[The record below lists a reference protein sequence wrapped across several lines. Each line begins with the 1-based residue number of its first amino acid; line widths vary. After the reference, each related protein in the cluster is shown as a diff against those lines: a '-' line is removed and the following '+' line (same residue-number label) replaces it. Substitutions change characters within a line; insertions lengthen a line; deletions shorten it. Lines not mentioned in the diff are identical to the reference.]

1 MIAKSLF
8 IAAVVASSTLVADEG
23 DKESKLQKIHQQADA
38 LMKQQEAKEA
48 AALLETAVEL
58 DPDDTKA
65 LGKLGMIYTLM
76 LNQPEDAK
84 EHLEHGWGLGDIKC
98 LQALGIAIMST
109 NDHKKLKAY
118 EKDFIDNFK
127 NLSGTNVICFFI
139 AAQNRD
145 GQLFNRLLQDVTEEE
160 IKSSESLARMI
171 ATTAKALAAAE

>member
-1 MIAKSLF
+1 MIVKSLL
-8 IAAVVASSTLVADEG
+8 AAVVFASSALVADEV
-23 DKESKLQKIHQQADA
+23 DNESKIRNLHQEADA

-48 AALLETAVEL
+48 AALLEAAVKL

-76 LNQPEDAK
+76 LNQPENAK
-84 EHLEHGWGLGDIKC
+84 RHLEHGWGLGDIKC

-109 NDHKKLKAY
+109 NDHKLLKAY

-127 NLSGTNVICFFI
+127 NLSGSNVICFFI

-145 GQLFNRLLQDVTEEE
+145 GRLFNRLLRDVTEDE
-160 IKSSESLARMI
+160 IKDSESLARMI
-171 ATTAKALAAAE
+171 ATAAKALANPE